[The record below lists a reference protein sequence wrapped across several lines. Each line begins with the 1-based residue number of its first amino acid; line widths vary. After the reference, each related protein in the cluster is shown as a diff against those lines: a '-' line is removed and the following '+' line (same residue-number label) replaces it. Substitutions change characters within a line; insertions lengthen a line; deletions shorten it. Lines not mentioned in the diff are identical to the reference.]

1 VGLKPLFAS
10 LALLVAAPVAAQHTP
25 AQAPLL
31 LPQMQLHDPFIVAD
45 KSSRTYYLFTRNEAA
60 MTGERRLGTMVY
72 ASKDLK
78 HWTRPR
84 VAFTLPEGIWA
95 KAGAWAPEVHPWKG
109 KWYLFTTF
117 HDEAATL
124 PATGSRK
131 PYRRGTILAVADKIE
146 GPYRVVRNGE
156 PIAPK
161 ALMTLDGTLH
171 VDAAGKPWLVYAH
184 EWLQTTIGTI
194 EAMTSLQR
202 ANRACCSAPTKRIGR
217 GASVKRMATPSG

>member
-1 VGLKPLFAS
+1 
-10 LALLVAAPVAAQHTP
+10 
-25 AQAPLL
+25 
-31 LPQMQLHDPFIVAD
+31 
-45 KSSRTYYLFTRNEAA
+45 
-60 MTGERRLGTMVY
+60 
-72 ASKDLK
+72 
-78 HWTRPR
+78 
-84 VAFTLPEGIWA
+84 
-95 KAGAWAPEVHPWKG
+95 VHPWKG

-131 PYRRGTILAVADKIE
+131 PYRRGTILAVADKVE

-194 EAMTSLQR
+194 EA
-202 ANRACCSAPTKRIGR
+202 NRACCSAPTRPDGR
-217 GASVKRMATPSG
+217 GGSASRMARPSG